1 MKQKFLLFLA
11 TLLAAFS
18 MSAEDTGYF
27 TFLDRGQNSVAI
39 SGLGNNMWLVSV
51 TGGDPYALLSPLE
64 ADLKEGQNTV
74 KFEYKLS
81 RSLGNG
87 VEFFFSPIAGG
98 REQQFSL
105 EPADSWTL
113 AQIDISGSMSSFNWG
128 KAGDQLR
135 FDFGDPGS
143 GTIQIRNL
151 RIGAYEP
158 PVIDDL
164 KQDENGTCLLST
176 AEDLA
181 TYAGYV
187 NKGILLSAKLMNDID
202 YRGHTEFMGT
212 SARHYTAS
220 FDGQG
225 HSITLG
231 YTAKEKYQSLFSYF
245 GGTLKNLVVKGDIVG
260 ETTHLGCVLGGTSS
274 GTISNCVCEVN
285 LTTERTG
292 DVTYGGFI
300 GAHLSAYVYLNNCI
314 FTGKISA
321 PNAENIAGMVGWSD
335 GRTTLTNCI
344 MAADLEVGGGDCYN
358 FARHPSEATLNNCV
372 YTKETAH
379 KNDGAKLL
387 TLTGDGLKSGEL
399 AFRAN
404 AHMGTTAFYQ
414 NLGEDAFPVPFDT
427 HKVVYAKGDVRCDG
441 TPNGENYSFTNDPAA
456 LPPHQYEDGF
466 CTVCGNVDMNFVPQ
480 IDGVLQIG
488 NGKQL
493 NWLSKYVAMGNKA
506 DAVLTADIDMAG
518 IEFEPIGTPDKRFTG
533 SFDGQFHRISNLTV
547 NLPEQQ
553 GVGLFGTV
561 TGGVVVKNVILDATC
576 SITGKSYGGV
586 IGCAKT
592 SANLTISCVGNE
604 GNVTVAEQNGGG
616 IFGCNDGNCALVTM
630 RNCYVTGNITSGREG
645 GALSGWAHGASIQNC
660 WSTAAVVGVDN
671 EGTSMFRGDASA
683 VNCYS
688 THGQCTAITQDDAV
702 SGKLTYMLNGGLV
715 ADAVWYQTLTDDNHP
730 VFDNT
735 HGMVYKAG
743 DEYGDIHDD
752 ASLAAFKE
760 KMVAEGRAY
769 IQELVATTDL
779 ITEYEEELNIFE
791 GLTSIDDVLV
801 ELPEHERLR
810 KELEA
815 SAAAYAAFKAKV
827 EETIAYLEENT
838 DFEGENRDEL
848 SDFLLSGDEPNDVYP
863 NGGADYIY
871 NTHELYTDDVK
882 AEIASI
888 DQMLADAI
896 KYGYK
901 TGSEVTS
908 LLTNANFEDG
918 VNGWSGSSKANGTIK
933 SSTTGF
939 TAAEYYGS
947 GTVDMYQKIEGVKN
961 GVYVLAAN
969 AACRAFND
977 VYSNYYNTSLY
988 LNQDN
993 TFVPTAYET
1002 RLPVDEAVD
1011 GVNCYIVANGD
1022 DHANDLEVTDIDGN
1036 LVAYAI
1042 HGRTSMANAASAG
1055 RAQNYLLTQV
1065 TDGTLTVGFRK
1076 LAAVSGND
1084 WAGLSNIHLY
1094 YFATMDEAAGY
1105 MDKVLASLS
1114 ARAQTIIDFEADD
1127 TDPSKKP
1134 NCPQSIKD
1142 ALKKNIEAVATAS
1155 DMQQKYALVQS
1166 FSACFDQ
1173 FVEGRA
1179 AYLAMVK
1186 EAEMVSTVLNELR
1199 AAQMIEE
1206 AEDKKVQA
1214 VIDNFWG
1221 GYINGSFST
1230 EEAKAMTE
1238 LKNVSL
1244 RPEIVDGTCMIASD
1258 AQMVF
1263 YTTLINKG
1271 ERLNAKLLTDIKYFT
1286 ENQMMNKLYNVF
1298 DGNHHSITFNIN
1310 ATSDNAGLAKESDG
1324 GTVKNLTILGK
1335 IATANK
1341 YAAAVIGTAAGGT
1354 TTISN
1359 VASYITIETG
1369 VVGDGTHGGIVGV
1382 VNSAVNM
1389 KDCLFGGRIVG
1400 SSTNSCGGL
1409 VGWSSATC
1417 RIDNCLQVGS
1427 METDPSGGCTFSRN
1441 MGAVIVTN
1449 SFYLNA
1455 HGDAPAG
1462 KVSQEQLASGEVC
1475 YALNNGLDLNP
1486 SWYQTLKEDA
1496 TPVLDPTHKVV
1507 GKAEDGTYS
1516 NEVLSEMAKHK
1527 GTADDPY
1534 PLSNASELQAMRRC
1548 MVPGQMTYFVLTQD
1562 IDMSGVQNWEILN
1575 SEGDVSEGL
1584 GYRNYIHFDGRG
1596 HVIKNFSSSANT
1608 YPSFFGVLCGTVR
1621 NVGFENFSVTS
1632 TGTGT
1637 GLLCSH
1643 ASHPNFT
1650 DADGNMRTTV
1660 IENVW
1665 VTGDITGT
1673 KSYTGGLIGRVYG
1686 PTVVKNC
1693 YANIEMTSTVDA
1705 TGVLAARVTAP
1716 FTVTNFYGAG
1726 IVPEGKG
1733 LVGTTAGKAD
1743 DAVATYTNVVVWNN
1757 TDKTFGALADN
1768 DVTNGISYYDGT
1780 NFAELQQTV
1789 VGWDSKRWSCTMEE
1803 GAYPVLIGLA
1813 DGINAVAGNGFT
1825 SGNAAIY
1832 NLNGQRVMKMQKGIY
1847 IQNGRKVLVK

>member
-113 AQIDISGSMSSFNWG
+113 AQIDISGSMNSFNWG

-285 LTTERTG
+285 LTSELTG

-321 PNAENIAGMVGWSD
+321 PNAENIAGMVGWTD
-335 GRTTLTNCI
+335 GRTTMTNCI

-358 FARHPSEATLNNCV
+358 FVRHPSEATLNNCV

-404 AHMGTTAFYQ
+404 AYMGTTAFYQ
-414 NLGEDAFPVPFDT
+414 NLGEDALPVPFDT

-441 TPNGENYSFTNDPAA
+441 TPNGENYSFTNDPAS

-592 SANLTISCVGNE
+592 SANVTISCVGNE

-630 RNCYVTGNITSGREG
+630 RNCYVAGNITSGREG

-660 WSTAAVVGVDN
+660 WSTATVVGVDN

-801 ELPEHERLR
+801 ELPEYERLR

-827 EETIAYLEENT
+827 EETIAYLEANT
-838 DFEGENRDEL
+838 EFEGENRDEL
-848 SDFLLSGDEPNDVYP
+848 NDFLLSGDEPNDVYP

-908 LLTNANFEDG
+908 LLANANFEDG

-1002 RLPVDEAVD
+1002 RLPVDEALD
-1011 GVNCYIVANGD
+1011 GVNCYIVPNAAD
-1022 DHANDLEVTDIDGN
+1022 QAKDLEVTDIDGN

-1065 TDGTLTVGFRK
+1065 TDGSLTVGFRK

-1214 VIDNFWG
+1214 VIDNFWD
-1221 GYINGSFST
+1221 GYLKGSFST

-1238 LKNVSL
+1238 LKSVSL

-1258 AQMVF
+1258 AQMVY
-1263 YTTLINKG
+1263 YTALINKG

-1286 ENQMMNKLYNVF
+1286 ENQMLNKLYNVF

-1310 ATSDNAGLAKESDG
+1310 ATSENAGLAKESDG

-1341 YAAAVIGTAAGGT
+1341 YAAAVIGVAAGGT

-1562 IDMSGVQNWEILN
+1562 IDMSSVQNWEILN
-1575 SEGDVSEGL
+1575 SASDVYEGL
-1584 GYRNYIHFDGRG
+1584 AYRNYIHLDGRG

-1743 DAVATYTNVVVWNN
+1743 DAVASYTNVVVWNN

-1825 SGNAAIY
+1825 SGNTAIY